1 MIETVEISR
10 DTDTVDNTEEET
22 AEKVGTEETQNTISL
37 SKTQTHLF
45 NTFILGGV
53 IYPQD
58 MAIIHYILHLVTDI
72 LHETLDFLSG
82 ENWSFLTQAW

>member
-37 SKTQTHLF
+37 SKTQTHLL
-45 NTFILGGV
+45 THSYWEELFILKTW
-53 IYPQD
+53 P
-58 MAIIHYILHLVTDI
+58 
-72 LHETLDFLSG
+72 
-82 ENWSFLTQAW
+82 